1 MSLLIAVEEFF
12 SFVWVVSDPGA
23 NQTSISS
30 GSRSALLSWAAA
42 AFLSI
47 WFSAVFLVAILL

>member
-1 MSLLIAVEEFF
+1 MEEFF
-12 SFVWVVSDPGA
+12 SFVWVVADPGA

-30 GSRSALLSWAAA
+30 GSRSALFSWAAA